1 MWLAVDGHIFFVRSY
16 GCGKENLYVYDL
28 GFGKSL
34 LKGQA
39 KRPNLFAKF
48 FSFY

>member
-16 GCGKENLYVYDL
+16 SFGKEKLEYDL

-34 LKGQA
+34 LEGRA
-39 KRPNLFAKF
+39 KRPSLFARF